1 MSVRLRSLKFAWVF
15 VCIGCSCVASAQVY
29 QVGPGASKNSQPAA
43 GKAAQSPEQSLGWGS
58 NIQNARLA
66 RAAELALKRGESG
79 QALDYAQ
86 HAAQSAPNDPQ
97 LWFLVGY
104 AARLD
109 HKYQTSVD
117 AFSKGLRLTPSSAD
131 GLSGLAQ
138 TYNVMGRANDAERL
152 LKQVIASSPG
162 RREDLL
168 LLGEIYVRSK
178 DYTDAL
184 EWLNKA
190 ERIQPDA
197 RSELLLAMSYQQLK
211 NMDQASHYFDMA
223 KRRAPNNP
231 DVERSLAGYYRE
243 LGNYAD
249 AIAYLKQIHNPP
261 PDVIAELAF
270 TYQLDGKP
278 EESAKFYVQA
288 ANAEPKALDLQL
300 AAAQSQ
306 VDIGSMDQAN
316 SFLSRAAGL
325 NQGYYRLHA
334 IRAEIAQ
341 LQERDDE
348 AIREYRDAVA
358 SLPKDPAE
366 GQLYGIQ
373 LHMDLVALYDAE
385 ADKESAHRELAIA
398 QGAINSINPS
408 VSDRGPYLRL
418 RSLIKLSAGDPDGAL
433 ADIKQAL
440 AVNAGDRN
448 SLQLDGDILM
458 KLGRTDDAIAVYKQ
472 VLAGDAN
479 NRLALTSLGYASRAA
494 GRDADAEKYFERLI
508 QVDPSLYEPYLA
520 LGDLYTSRR
529 EFAKAQSAYGKG
541 FAVAPHNA
549 LIVAGGLNAG
559 IEAHKLDVAGVWF
572 HRATKE
578 MTRQPVVLREEERY
592 LSFEGRYQ
600 ESAEI
605 GLEAIKE
612 MPQDRDVVVYLGY
625 DYLNLGKYDD
635 LLALTSKYLNVLPKE
650 PDIPLLAGYA
660 DKHFHRDEDARRDFT
675 EVLERDP
682 SVVTA
687 YVNRGYVFSDLHQ
700 PQPAAADFESALQR
714 DPNDGEAHL
723 GLAYADLDMNRPQAA
738 LRQAGF
744 AEHSM
749 GGTRDVHVIRATAY
763 ANEEMLSRAAVEYR
777 AALKFTPDDGALHL
791 GLGNT
796 LLGQHLY
803 RDAIRQFEFAAKFSP
818 SDPHVYALMARSYAN
833 LQDKGQ
839 TLRYVSM
846 AEQGANSVSGDD
858 KSQLYIATGEAL
870 STVGDNGAALSR
882 FREALDVPDSNRI
895 SVRLAIAEL
904 WAQEGHADDAE
915 RQIALGW
922 MEAEGGETA
931 PPLGNQFV
939 TAADVFRSLHDYEL
953 SQDYLQ
959 RAKAAGASDEPVRI
973 GLADNYLALG
983 ETIKAQAELSAIS
996 ASSGGD
1002 PDYQFLLAQA
1012 NVYRQ
1017 EHQNALALTAFSQA
1031 SSAEGED
1038 QTAQQAM
1045 LSAGADEGY
1054 RVTPNL
1060 SLLSDFSVQP
1070 IFEDPTVYVLDSKVD
1085 ASFAI
1090 PPSDTALLPPP
1101 RSSIQTQWTDAF
1113 HLHLNHVPTPSGF
1126 FQVRNA
1132 RGLISVPAV
1141 NSVVNRDTTDY
1152 NFNIGLNP
1160 TIHLGDN
1167 VLSFNGGIQETVRR
1181 DSLQPVQMNQ
1191 NLFRQFLYVASSS
1204 FFQSVS
1210 FTGYVIHESGPFTE
1224 TNLRSHDLSAALD
1237 FRVGTPWGKTA
1248 LLTGWGRDDQ
1258 QFNPENFET
1267 YYTAAYAGVD
1277 HRFSNRLD
1285 LRVLAE
1291 DLRAWRVV
1299 GTNSGI
1305 AQDLRPAATV
1315 DFVPKRNWD
1324 VQISSAYSSP
1334 RGFHIYDATQN
1345 GVSVSYA
1352 MPFHRQFRD
1361 QSGGTM
1367 LAYPIR
1373 FSAGLQEETFFNF
1386 SSGQSQQF
1394 RPYFEVSIF

>member
-1 MSVRLRSLKFAWVF
+1 LSARLRSLKFAWVF
-15 VCIGCSCVASAQVY
+15 VCIAFPCAAIAQVY
-29 QVGPGASKNSQPAA
+29 QVGSSGSKNSQP
-43 GKAAQSPEQSLGWGS
+43 GTDQAQSQEQSLGWGS

-66 RAAELALKRGESG
+66 RAAELALRRGDSG
-79 QALDYAQ
+79 QAFDYAQ
-86 HAAQSAPNDPQ
+86 RAAQSAPNDPQ

-117 AFSKGLRLTPSSAD
+117 AFSKGLRLAPSSLD

-138 TYNVMGRANDAERL
+138 TYNLLGRSSDAERL
-152 LKQVIASSPG
+152 LKQVIASNPG

-168 LLGEIYVRSK
+168 LLGEIYVRNK
-178 DYTDAL
+178 DYSSAL
-184 EWLNKA
+184 DWLNKA
-190 ERIQPDA
+190 ERLQADA
-197 RSELLLAMSYQQLK
+197 RSELLLALSYQQLK
-211 NMDQASHYFDMA
+211 NMDLASHYFDLA

-243 LGNYAD
+243 LGHYSD
-249 AIAYLKQIHNPP
+249 AIASLNQIRNPA

-278 EESAKFYVQA
+278 EDSAKFYVQA
-288 ANAEPKALDLQL
+288 ANAEPKALELQL

-316 SFLSRAAGL
+316 SFLGRAAGL
-325 NQGYYRLHA
+325 DPEYYRLHA

-341 LQERDDE
+341 LQERDEE
-348 AIREYRDAVA
+348 AIREYRDALA
-358 SLPKDPAE
+358 TLPKDPAE
-366 GQLYGIQ
+366 GQLYSIQ
-373 LHMDLVALYDAE
+373 LHMDLVALYEAE
-385 ADKESAHRELAIA
+385 ADKDAAQRELAVA
-398 QGAINSINPS
+398 EGAIKTHNPS
-408 VSDRGPYLRL
+408 DSDRAPYLRL
-418 RSLIKLSAGDPDGAL
+418 RSLIKLSAGDADGAL

-440 AVNAGDRN
+440 AINAGDRN

-458 KLGRTDDAIAVYKQ
+458 KLGRTEDAIAVYKQ
-472 VLAGDAN
+472 VLVGDPN

-494 GRDADAEKYFERLI
+494 GRDDAAENYFERLI

-529 EFAKAQSAYGKG
+529 EYAKAQSSYGKG
-541 FAVAPHNA
+541 YAIAPHNA

-559 IEAHKLDVAGVWF
+559 IEAHKLDMAGVWF
-572 HRATKE
+572 HRVTHE

-605 GLEAIKE
+605 GLQAIKA
-612 MPQDRDVVVYLGY
+612 MPRDRDVVVYLGY
-625 DYLNLGKYDD
+625 DFLNLGKYDD
-635 LLALTSKYLNVLPKE
+635 LQALTSKYLNILPKE

-660 DKHFHRDEDARRDFT
+660 DKHFHRDEEARLDFT
-675 EVLERDP
+675 QVLQRDP

-687 YVNRGYVFSDLHQ
+687 YVNRGYVLSELHQ
-700 PQPAAADFESALQR
+700 PRPAAADFESALQR
-714 DPNDGEAHL
+714 EPNDGEAHL
-723 GLAYADLDMNRPQAA
+723 GLAYADLDLHRPQAA
-738 LRQAGF
+738 LRQASF
-744 AEHSM
+744 AERTM
-749 GGTRDVHVIRATAY
+749 GETRDVHVIRATAY

-777 AALKFTPDDGALHL
+777 AALKFTPDDGPLHL

-803 RDAIRQFEFAAKFSP
+803 RDAIRQFAIAAKFSP
-818 SDPHVYALMARSYAN
+818 GDPRVYALMARSYAS

-839 TLRYVSM
+839 TLRYVAL
-846 AEQGANSVSGDD
+846 AEQGANSVLGDD
-858 KSQLYIATGEAL
+858 KSQLFISTGEAL
-870 STVGDNGAALSR
+870 SAVGDQGAALRR

-895 SVRLAIAEL
+895 SVRLAIAQL
-904 WAQEGHADDAE
+904 WAQEGHAEDAE

-931 PPLGNQFV
+931 PPLGSQFV
-939 TAADVFRSLHDYEL
+939 TAADVFRSLHDYQL

-959 RAKAAGASDEPVRI
+959 RAKAAGAPDEPVRI

-996 ASSGGD
+996 AASDGD

-1012 NVYRQ
+1012 NIYRQ

-1045 LSAGADEGY
+1045 LSAGADEGF

-1070 IFEDPTVYVLDSKVD
+1070 IFEDPTVYVLDSKLD
-1085 ASFAI
+1085 ASFAV
-1090 PPSDTALLPPP
+1090 PVSDTSLLPPP

-1113 HLHLNHVPTPSGF
+1113 HLHLSHVPTPSGF

-1132 RGLISVPAV
+1132 RGLISVPAT
-1141 NSVVNRDTTDY
+1141 NSIVNRNTTDY
-1152 NFNIGLNP
+1152 GFNFGLNP

-1167 VLSFNGGIQETVRR
+1167 VLTFNGGIQETIRR

-1191 NLFRQFLYVASSS
+1191 NLFRQFVYVASSS

-1210 FTGYVIHESGPFTE
+1210 FTGYVIHETGPFTE
-1224 TNLRSHDLSAALD
+1224 SNLHSRDLSGALD
-1237 FRVGTPWGKTA
+1237 FRVGTPWGNTA
-1248 LLTGWGRDDQ
+1248 FLTGWGRDDQ
-1258 QFNPENFET
+1258 QFHPENYEA
-1267 YYTAAYAGVD
+1267 YYTSSYAGVE
-1277 HRFSNRLD
+1277 HHFSNRLD
-1285 LRVLAE
+1285 LRLLAE

-1315 DFVPKRNWD
+1315 DFVPKPNWD
-1324 VQISSAYSSP
+1324 VQFSTAYSST

-1345 GVSVSYA
+1345 GFSISYA
-1352 MPFHRQFRD
+1352 LPFRRQFRD
-1361 QSGGTM
+1361 ESGGTM

-1386 SSGQSQQF
+1386 SPAQSEQF